1 MRFRLYG
8 DKLHVHR
15 CAQHPS
21 PCDFFDHAPGWL
33 FQNRDAAREQLVA
46 YRISVKARI
55 ISLSAILA
63 SIDAMLTRLSLIP
76 KSA

>member
-21 PCDFFDHAPGWL
+21 PCDFFDHAPSWL
-33 FQNRDAAREQLVA
+33 FTNRDAAREQLLA

-55 ISLSAILA
+55 ISLTTILA
-63 SIDAMLTRLSLIP
+63 SIDVMLTRLSLIQ
-76 KSA
+76 KTA